1 MNIEKIQVLGPFNS
15 GTNLISKLLINNLE
29 NLENTKVK
37 IKLNSEWH
45 TLLWKH
51 TLDYDKIYEI
61 RSDNVL
67 VIISYKNIYNWIS
80 SAFKNHI
87 FIK

>member
-37 IKLNSEWH
+37 IKLNSE
-45 TLLWKH
+45 
-51 TLDYDKIYEI
+51 
-61 RSDNVL
+61 
-67 VIISYKNIYNWIS
+67 
-80 SAFKNHI
+80 
-87 FIK
+87 